1 MSVNDNN
8 AYDFEN
14 GENDVDNV
22 QESTEKQSMI
32 KGDYTTLTSDEV
44 KRSPAPIY
52 TQKYRAQTCFSI
64 YTIVILIVV
73 STLFIE
79 WIRWI
84 DEARQN
90 ESWLKKD
97 VYNGDRRQLTS
108 FHRRYK
114 PKHRKCTDF
123 EYGCCHAYYS
133 CDISDQ
139 GELVADTM
147 TVSPYAIV
155 QHNEHGTNCPR
166 LLDMI
171 SGYNDHYPEDMGG
184 EEEGQKCA
192 ESEFGCCEIN
202 YTCDL
207 RIRFSYQNTINQTKD
222 LWLNDLE
229 KKQTSMALTVA
240 KRDVVGSNCPR
251 LGNIIYKYERG
262 YPSEIS
268 GWWFLVPIGILI
280 AMFINVNKK

>member
-1 MSVNDNN
+1 MSVNDDNAYDNN

-14 GENDVDNV
+14 GGNDVENV

-32 KGDYTTLTSDEV
+32 KGNYTTLTSDEV
-44 KRSPAPIY
+44 KRSPAPICA
-52 TQKYRAQTCFSI
+52 QKSRAQTCFLI
-64 YTIVILIVV
+64 YIIVILIVV

-79 WIRWI
+79 WIWWM
-84 DEARQN
+84 DESRQN

-97 VYNGDRRQLTS
+97 IYNGDRRQLTT
-108 FHRRYK
+108 FPRLYK
-114 PKHRKCTDF
+114 PKHRKCSDF
-123 EYGCCHAYYS
+123 EYGCCHTYYN

-139 GELVADTM
+139 GELVSDTV

-166 LLDMI
+166 LLDMV
-171 SGYNDHYPEDMGG
+171 SGYNDHYP

-202 YTCDL
+202 YSCDI
-207 RIRFSYQNTINQTKD
+207 RMRFSYRNTVNRTKD

-229 KKQTSMALTVA
+229 KKQTSINLTFA

-251 LGNIIYKYERG
+251 LGNIIYEYEGG

-280 AMFINVNKK
+280 EMFIITIKK